1 MIINSTVITSNY
13 CLLKIELGGY
23 FKSLSVIE
31 LNLQFLS
38 SIYMIFKFFERLNQ
52 SEI

>member
-1 MIINSTVITSNY
+1 MVTNSAVITSN

-38 SIYMIFKFFERLNQ
+38 SIYMIFKVFERLNQ